1 MPKEKKFITA
11 DFGIEVRCYFKNI
24 NGGVYDVYISNK
36 CIVTGISKTELLTI
50 KKILKLNDT
59 NSK

>member
-1 MPKEKKFITA
+1 MENNLTFITA

-24 NGGVYDVYISNK
+24 NGGVYDVYISGK
-36 CIVTGISKTELLTI
+36 CIVTGISENELLTI